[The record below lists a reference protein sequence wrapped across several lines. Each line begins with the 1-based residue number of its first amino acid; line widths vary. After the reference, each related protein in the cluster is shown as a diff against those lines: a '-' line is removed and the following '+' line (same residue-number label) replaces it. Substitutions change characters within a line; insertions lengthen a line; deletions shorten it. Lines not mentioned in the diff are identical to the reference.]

1 MNFDVIRPLFGG
13 KLSQS
18 QVDGMNHLLRMFDEA
33 NLPKA
38 MQAYLLATVA
48 WETAYTMQ
56 PITERGPKDYFNK
69 YEPGTTIGKSL
80 GNTLP
85 GDGFKYRGRGYVQL
99 TGRRNYKKAGT
110 ACALDLLT
118 VPDRALDEVMAGH
131 ILILGC
137 TEGWFTGKKLSDY
150 IGSVAH
156 DFKNARR
163 VINGT
168 DKAEQIAA
176 LAGVFLGAL
185 SQKPVLVKPLPA
197 VKKPVLPPMKFS
209 LPKLPFWVTLAY
221 RVAMIWRR
229 IKGWKK

>member
-1 MNFDVIRPLFGG
+1 MNFDLIRPLFGG

-18 QVDGMNHLLRMFDEA
+18 QVDGINHLRVMFDEA
-33 NLPKA
+33 ALPRT
-38 MQAYLLATVA
+38 MQAYLFATVA

-56 PITERGPKDYFNK
+56 PITERGSRGYFDK

-110 ACALDLLT
+110 ACAIDLLT
-118 VPDRALDEVMAGH
+118 VPDRALDEMLAGH

-176 LAGVFLGAL
+176 LAGAFLGAL
-185 SQKPVLVKPLPA
+185 SAKPVPVKPVPV
-197 VKKPVLPPMKFS
+197 VKKPVLPPMKLS
-209 LPKLPFWVTLAY
+209 LPKLPFWATLAY
-221 RVAMIWRR
+221 RVVMIWRR

>member
-1 MNFDVIRPLFGG
+1 MNFDLIRPLFGG

-18 QVDGMNHLLRMFDEA
+18 QVDGINHLRAMFDEA
-33 NLPKA
+33 ALPRT
-38 MQAYLLATVA
+38 MQAYLLATAA

-56 PITERGPKDYFNK
+56 PIIERGARDYFDK

-80 GNTLP
+80 GNTLL

-110 ACALDLLT
+110 ACAIDLLT
-118 VPDRALDEVMAGH
+118 VPDRALDAMLAGH

-185 SQKPVLVKPLPA
+185 SAKPVPVKTVPV
-197 VKKPVLPPMKFS
+197 VKKPVLPHVMLS